1 MPLTGVERSKNNRK
15 LEANVEM
22 YGAYKEEERV
32 WKRESR
38 TKAPSPRKAVA
49 ERRKCRERVRLHK
62 LRKKLSTSQ
71 DANGTDLEFA
81 YKSPQASGK
90 AVHKIPPFFQTAQG
104 NRKQLLQ
111 RLQSQVDFLYQV
123 NTRSQM
129 VTHALPSPQ

>member
-1 MPLTGVERSKNNRK
+1 
-15 LEANVEM
+15 M
-22 YGAYKEEERV
+22 YGAYKEKERV

-38 TKAPSPRKAVA
+38 MKAPSPRKAVA
-49 ERRKCRERVRLHK
+49 ERRKCRERVRLHR
-62 LRKKLSTSQ
+62 LRKKLSTSH

-90 AVHKIPPFFQTAQG
+90 AVHKDSPFLP
-104 NRKQLLQ
+104 NSPRKQKAVITKIANC
-111 RLQSQVDFLYQV
+111 QVDFLYQV